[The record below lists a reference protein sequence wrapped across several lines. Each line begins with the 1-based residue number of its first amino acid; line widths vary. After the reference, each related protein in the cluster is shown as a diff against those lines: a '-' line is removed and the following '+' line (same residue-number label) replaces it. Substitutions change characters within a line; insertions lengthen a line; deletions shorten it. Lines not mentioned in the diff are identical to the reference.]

1 MFVGK
6 SKGIPWNGAPERCF
20 TQVGLAI
27 LTNIKPGCKGRP
39 GKNALASCVF
49 SQFTDVKSF
58 MILGPGL
65 IYLSVIALYS
75 FATILNPV

>member
-6 SKGIPWNGAPERCF
+6 SKSIPWNGAPERRF
-20 TQVGLAI
+20 THVAL
-27 LTNIKPGCKGRP
+27 LTNIKPVWKGRP

-58 MILGPGL
+58 IILGAGL